1 MDETGENPR
10 KKKILDASEMPS
22 FAEVYKQGIPALPES
37 WEIEELDGSEPRSL
51 VVDASE
57 IANLIVAGKEL
68 SSFFRRTMLSQ
79 VVSVVGED
87 EDGDGDEEAPKAPE
101 QVSPR
106 LLVACLQAVA
116 TLDILSLIMTARLRS
131 SDLKKGTPESEIFS
145 ADDPEKRE
153 EMIARLLDSGA
164 TREQA
169 EASIDHVRRL
179 IKGEDDGSEKEARGN
194 PGSASGSSEVL
205 EQPDPPEEEGEA
217 PLRIQW

>member
-10 KKKILDASEMPS
+10 KKKIIDASETPPFS
-22 FAEVYKQGIPALPES
+22 EVYKQGIPALPES

-57 IANLIVAGKEL
+57 IAQLIVAGKEL
-68 SSFFRRTMLSQ
+68 SSYFRRTMLSQ
-79 VVSVVGED
+79 GVTVLDEEE
-87 EDGDGDEEAPKAPE
+87 EDGDDEAPEAP

-131 SDLKKGTPESEIFS
+131 NDLKKGLEESEIFS
-145 ADDPEKRE
+145 ADSPEKRE
-153 EMIARLLDSGA
+153 EMIARLMDSGA

-179 IKGEDDGSEKEARGN
+179 IKGEDDGSETEARGN
-194 PGSASGSSEVL
+194 PGPTSGSSEVL
-205 EQPDPPEEEGEA
+205 EQPDPPEEEGQA
-217 PLRIQW
+217 PLRILW